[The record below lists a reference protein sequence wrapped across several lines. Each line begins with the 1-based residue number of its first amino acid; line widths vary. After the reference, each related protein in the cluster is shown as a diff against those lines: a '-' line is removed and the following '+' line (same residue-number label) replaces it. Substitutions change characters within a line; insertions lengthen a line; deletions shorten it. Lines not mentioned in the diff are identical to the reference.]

1 MRILSMFVDES
12 GDFGKYEKHAPYY
25 IVSVVFHDQRINISE
40 NIKMLDREL
49 ENLGFSNI
57 AIHTEPLIRRE
68 EIYANLSPNE
78 RRAIITKLF
87 YFLLKSDISYKS
99 FIFNK
104 REFNNSMMLEAR
116 IHREITYFI
125 RHYLNFFHSF
135 DKVILYYDNG
145 QHELT
150 RILNMVLGTELS
162 SYEPRKVLPV
172 SYKLFQAA
180 DLVCTLTLLEKKTE
194 TGELT
199 RSEQLIF
206 HTKRD
211 LHKEYIKKMKKR
223 EFD

>member
-25 IVSVVFHDQRINISE
+25 IVSVVFHDQRMDISE
-40 NIKMLDREL
+40 NIKILDK
-49 ENLGFSNI
+49 
-57 AIHTEPLIRRE
+57 EPLIRRE
-68 EIYANLSPNE
+68 EIYANVSPNE
-78 RRAIITKLF
+78 RRTIITKLF
-87 YFLLKSDISYKS
+87 YFLLKSDIMYKT

-104 REFNNSMMLEAR
+104 REFNDAMMLEAK
-116 IHREITYFI
+116 IHREITHFI
-125 RHYLNFFHSF
+125 RHHLNFFQSF
-135 DKVILYYDNG
+135 DKIILYYDNG

-172 SYKLFQAA
+172 NYKLFQVA

-199 RSEQLIF
+199 RSEQLVF

-223 EFD
+223 EFN